1 VTEISASLVKELR
14 DATGAGMMECKKA
27 LVEAEGDLDAAKRA
41 LREKGLAQAGKRA
54 GRETTEGRVLSRVE
68 GETGTLVGVG
78 CETEPV
84 SKNDEFLGFADKVLD
99 TVAAQGAEAVAGL
112 EGERVELVAKLG
124 ENIVIRDA
132 ARFEGSNGD
141 VLTAYVH
148 PPAQKIGVLVQLK
161 GGNEEI
167 ARELAMHISFGAP
180 AVLTRDEVPAD
191 EVEAE
196 KQIYLNSTELEGK
209 PEQAKEK
216 IVEGMLAKRFF
227 AKAPGGVLLD
237 QAWSREPSKS
247 VAQVLSEAGAEV
259 VAFKRISVGD

>member
-27 LVEAEGDLDAAKRA
+27 LVESGGDLEAARRA

-54 GRETTEGRVLSRVE
+54 GRETTEGRVLARVD
-68 GETGTLVGVG
+68 GTIGTIVGVG

-84 SKNDEFLGFADKVLD
+84 SKNDEFLAFAQRVLD
-99 TVAAQGAEAVAGL
+99 EVEEKGLSATADLEAD
-112 EGERVELVAKLG
+112 RVELVAKIG
-124 ENIVIRDA
+124 ENVVVRDM
-132 ARFEGSNGD
+132 ARFEGEDGQT
-141 VLTAYVH
+141 LYAYIH

-161 GGNEEI
+161 GGNEEV

-180 AVLTRDEVPAD
+180 AALTRDEIPL
-191 EVEAE
+191 EEIESE

-259 VAFKRISVGD
+259 VAFKRISLGD